1 MRSAELTL
9 PGFTHDV
16 CSTIHALGAAS
27 PFFLSI
33 PLEKYGLEWVTPSA
47 PVAHPFDDGTVA
59 VLERSTELTGH
70 TLQRDAGAYRKFMD
84 PFVRNSGGLLKDI
97 LGPLEFPRHPLLMAR
112 FGFYGLQSSISLASH
127 LFRDEPAR
135 ALFAGLAGHSIMPLE
150 HPLTAA
156 FGLILGLLGHV
167 TGWPVARGGSKN
179 LASALASHFQALG
192 GKIITGAPVAF
203 LKELPPARIVL
214 CDVTPRQF
222 IRLADD
228 SLPPNYQHKL
238 ERYRYGPGVFKMDW
252 ALRGPIPWR
261 AASCAHAGTVH
272 LGGTMA
278 EIAIAENEVWRGN
291 HPERPFVLVTQPS
304 LFDSTRAPA
313 GHHVAWAYCH
323 VPNGSTTDRSEQ
335 IESQIER
342 FAPGFRDQIL
352 ARSIMSTRDFQ
363 KYNANYVGGDIN
375 GGVQDLRQL
384 FFRPTA
390 QRVPY
395 ATPLKGVYLCS
406 SSTPPG
412 GGVHGMCGY
421 HAAKAAL
428 RHAFAYFSSPS
439 DRI

>member
-27 PFFLSI
+27 PFLLSV
-33 PLEKYGLEWVTPSA
+33 PLEQYGLEWVTPSA
-47 PVAHPFDDGTVA
+47 PLAHPFDDGTAA
-59 VLERSTELTGH
+59 VLERSTELTGR
-70 TLQRDAGAYRKFMD
+70 TLQRDAAAYRRFMD
-84 PFVRNSGGLLKDI
+84 PFVRNADGLLKDI
-97 LGPLEFPRHPLLMAR
+97 LGPLGFPRRPLLMAR
-112 FGFYGLQSSISLASH
+112 FGFYGLRSSTSLASR

-135 ALFAGLAGHSIMPLE
+135 ALFAGLAGHAIMPLE

-167 TGWPVARGGSKN
+167 TGWPVARGGSKS
-179 LASALASHFQALG
+179 LAGALAAYFQALG
-192 GKIITGAPVAF
+192 GEIVTGTPVVS
-203 LKELPPARIVL
+203 LKELPPAKVVL

-222 IRLADD
+222 IRLAAD
-228 SLPPNYQHKL
+228 SLPPRYQRRL
-238 ERYRYGPGVFKMDW
+238 ESYRYGPGVFKMDW

-261 AASCAHAGTVH
+261 AAACARAGTVH

-278 EIAIAENEVWRGN
+278 EIAVAESEVWKGR
-291 HPERPFVLVTQPS
+291 HPARPFVLVTQPS
-304 LFDSTRAPA
+304 LFDGTRAPE
-313 GHHVAWAYCH
+313 GRHVAWAYCH

-352 ARSIMSTRDFQ
+352 ARSVMSTRDFQ
-363 KYNANYVGGDIN
+363 KYNANYIGGDIN
-375 GGVQDLRQL
+375 GGIQDLRQL
-384 FFRPTA
+384 YFRPTV

-395 ATPLKGVYLCS
+395 ATPLEGVYLCS

-421 HAAKAAL
+421 HAARAAL
-428 RHAFAYFSSPS
+428 RQVL
-439 DRI
+439 